1 MVVYKLQCETCKPEY
16 IGKSTR
22 ILSQRIREHRTL
34 KTSACK
40 QHIAQNPSHAFNEGV
55 EVIDTAESEFKLRI
69 KELLHILK
77 PKPALN
83 KQLGTNSK
91 YEIKTI
97 LIRAYAWQRNTQLY
111 PLYVLYIYM
120 FY

>member
-1 MVVYKLQCETCKPEY
+1 M
-16 IGKSTR
+16 STR
-22 ILSQRIREHRTL
+22 ILTHRIKEHKTI

-40 QHIAQNPSHAFNEGV
+40 QHIEKNPSHVFNYDDV
-55 EVIDTAESEFKLRI
+55 EVLDNAETEFKLRI

-77 PKPALN
+77 RKPILN

-97 LIRAYAWQRNTQLY
+97 LIRAYA
-111 PLYVLYIYM
+111 
-120 FY
+120 